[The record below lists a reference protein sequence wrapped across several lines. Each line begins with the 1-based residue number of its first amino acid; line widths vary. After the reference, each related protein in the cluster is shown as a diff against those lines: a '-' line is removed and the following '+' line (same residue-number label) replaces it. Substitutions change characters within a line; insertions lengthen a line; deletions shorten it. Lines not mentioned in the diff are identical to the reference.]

1 MPRQRPTL
9 IGLVDAANARRPWS
23 HNGWYQRWVLRQVP
37 RRSGLVVADVGC
49 GTGELLELLARRC
62 ERVLGIDQD
71 AEVVAAARTALA
83 SDDARVEVVEA
94 DLADLGE
101 HGTFDVITAVAV
113 LHHVELGE
121 ALDGAI
127 RGPGSGDASSG
138 ATRSC

>member
-1 MPRQRPTL
+1 M
-9 IGLVDAANARRPWS
+9 
-23 HNGWYQRWVLRQVP
+23 
-37 RRSGLVVADVGC
+37 
-49 GTGELLELLARRC
+49 
-62 ERVLGIDQD
+62 
-71 AEVVAAARTALA
+71 AAARTALA
-83 SDDARVEVVEA
+83 SADGRVEVVEA